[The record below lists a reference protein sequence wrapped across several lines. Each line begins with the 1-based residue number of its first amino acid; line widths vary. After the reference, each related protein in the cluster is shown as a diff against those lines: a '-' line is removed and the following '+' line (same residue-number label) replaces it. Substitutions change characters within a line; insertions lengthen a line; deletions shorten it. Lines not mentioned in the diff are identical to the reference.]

1 MVQCHAEGRGNGRQ
15 GTVAPWPQWAYSPR
29 TGPAPGQGAGA
40 AGSRGSLA
48 PSGGERRE
56 AGQTI
61 GRHAKRDV
69 VVPARL
75 LKLT

>member
-1 MVQCHAEGRGNGRQ
+1 MTSATQKGVATGGRARPRHGRSGPIPLAPAQRRGEGE
-15 GTVAPWPQWAYSPR
+15 
-29 TGPAPGQGAGA
+29 GA

-56 AGQTI
+56 AEQAI
-61 GRHAKRDV
+61 RRHAKRDV